1 MYGERESRERIERA
15 YGGNN
20 GRRRRAVA
28 REEDGGGGGEREP
41 AVEDVPIN
49 DAHALTPARAFTILF
64 IIYAKLC
71 GASPWIP

>member
-1 MYGERESRERIERA
+1 MRA
-15 YGGNN
+15 CKGGGDN
-20 GRRRRAVA
+20 GMA
-28 REEDGGGGGEREP
+28 REEERERGGREREN
-41 AVEDVPIN
+41 APIN

>member
-1 MYGERESRERIERA
+1 MGWRERKRKREGGGRGRERENA
-15 YGGNN
+15 
-20 GRRRRAVA
+20 
-28 REEDGGGGGEREP
+28 
-41 AVEDVPIN
+41 PIN

>member
-1 MYGERESRERIERA
+1 MAREDGSKRERERQKEGREA
-15 YGGNN
+15 
-20 GRRRRAVA
+20 
-28 REEDGGGGGEREP
+28 GGERERERQD
-41 AVEDVPIN
+41 APIN